1 MTENIHTN
9 DGTSN
14 KRLTGCKLFLIIFF
28 SVALA
33 LVAGAWLVK
42 AYIFP
47 SALRPVELS
56 QKEQVTL
63 NSKLHMLG
71 YTVDTTGERGD
82 ALEPQAYSKE
92 NAKHEVIF
100 SEKEINALIGNNT
113 DLAQKMAIDFSDNL
127 ASARIVFPVD
137 PDFPVLGGKTIKANA
152 GVSISYKNGKPSIIL
167 KGLSLWG
174 VGVPNAWLGNLKN
187 VDLIQEFGDSK
198 GFWQA
203 FADGVEFI
211 EVKDGELHIKLK
223 E

>member
-1 MTENIHTN
+1 MIGNTN
-9 DGTSN
+9 EGTSS
-14 KRLTGCKLFLIIFF
+14 KRLSGGKLFLVIFF
-28 SVALA
+28 SVVLA
-33 LVAGAWLVK
+33 LVAGAWLIK

-47 SALRPVELS
+47 SALKPVELS
-56 QKEQVTL
+56 QKEQVKL
-63 NSKLHMLG
+63 NSKLQLLG
-71 YTVDTTGERGD
+71 YSVDTISENGG
-82 ALEPQAYSKE
+82 ALEPQAYSEK

-100 SEKEINALIGNNT
+100 SEKEINSLIGKNT
-113 DLAQKMAIDFSDNL
+113 NLAQKMAIDFSDGL

-137 PDFPVLGGKTIKANA
+137 PDFPILGGKTIRANA
-152 GVSISYKNGKPSIIL
+152 GVSISYKDGKPSIIL

-187 VDLIQEFGDSK
+187 VDLIQEFGDSA

-203 FADGVEFI
+203 FADGVEFV